1 MKWSK
6 SDLMNQ
12 DNFKRIKKYTE
23 LQAAS
28 GFEKNIS
35 QAFAKEIQPFVDKVV
50 HDGLGGVFGVKK
62 NQIDNE
68 PRIMFAAHMDEVG
81 FMITNIT
88 PMGLFNVTA
97 LGGWNP
103 YVVSAQR
110 FTLYTRENTY
120 PVISS
125 SVAPHLLRG
134 NSGVNA
140 TPKIEDIL
148 FDAGFTSAAEA
159 TAFGVRPGD
168 YIIPQVETV
177 MTPNKKRII
186 SKAWDNRFGVVS
198 ILDTLEALQNV
209 ATPNTL
215 IMGADVQEEVGLR
228 GVKGAVNMLK
238 PDIFFAVDSS
248 AADDMQGKT
257 NHQGKL
263 DEGTLLRVFDPTVIM
278 PYRLKEFVL
287 DIAESN
293 NIPYQY
299 FVSKGG
305 TDAAGAQSQ
314 LNGVPAVALGVASRY
329 IHTHQTMWSIKDFEA
344 AKELIKQLAIHLD
357 ESTVNT
363 ILNR

>member
-1 MKWSK
+1 
-6 SDLMNQ
+6 MNK
-12 DNFKRIKKYTE
+12 DSFARIKKYTE

-28 GFEKNIS
+28 GFEERVRVE
-35 QAFAKEIQPFVDKVV
+35 FAKEMHPLVDKVV
-50 HDGLGGVFGVKK
+50 HDGLGGVFGIKK
-62 NQIDNE
+62 NSDTNA
-68 PRIMFAAHMDEVG
+68 PKIMFAAHMDEVG
-81 FMITNIT
+81 FMVTNIT

-110 FTLYTRENTY
+110 FTLYTRKNAY

-159 TAFGVRPGD
+159 MEFGVRPGD

-177 MTPNKKRII
+177 MTPNQKRII

-198 ILDTLEALQNV
+198 VLDTLETLRDTK
-209 ATPNTL
+209 TPNTL

-248 AADDMQGKT
+248 AADDMQGT
-257 NHQGKL
+257 INHQGKL
-263 DEGTLLRVFDPTVIM
+263 DEGTLLRVFDPSVIM

-314 LNGVPAVALGVASRY
+314 LYGVPSVALGVASRY

-344 AKELIKQLAIHLD
+344 AKELIKHLALALD
-357 ESTVNT
+357 ESAVNT